1 MFDAARLETEKNKGV
16 GTDCQSSGVP
26 PSMFSPQWAKDV
38 VPVAFVRDVLPKGT
52 ARMGRVMRPTPQSS
66 E

>member
-16 GTDCQSSGVP
+16 GTDCRPSGVP
-26 PSMFSPQWAKDV
+26 PSTLSPQRAKDV

-52 ARMGRVMRPTPQSS
+52 VRMGRVMRPTPQSS